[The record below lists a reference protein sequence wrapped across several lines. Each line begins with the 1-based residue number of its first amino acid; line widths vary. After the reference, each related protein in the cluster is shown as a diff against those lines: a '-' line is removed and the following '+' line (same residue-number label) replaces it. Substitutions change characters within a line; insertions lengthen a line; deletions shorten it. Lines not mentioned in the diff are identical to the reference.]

1 MNHVKIY
8 IIIIILLITGVT
20 VSGQSTQEEQN
31 PYKDYFTHSPR
42 KASIY
47 SAILPGLGQAY
58 NKKYWKIPVVYTG
71 IGAFTYLALDNNK
84 EFNRY
89 KNAYIQRTEGLQDEF
104 LGTLNDQALLNEM
117 DRWRKFR
124 DYCIIG
130 VTVIYVLQIVDAN
143 VDANLYN
150 FDVSDDLSLR
160 LAPSF
165 NNNTLDNKP
174 NLSLKLV
181 MTF

>member
-1 MNHVKIY
+1 MNHSKLY
-8 IIIIILLITGVT
+8 IIIILLFAGLAVFA
-20 VSGQSTQEEQN
+20 QEEQD

-47 SAILPGLGQAY
+47 SAIVPGWGQAY
-58 NKKYWKIPVVYTG
+58 NKKYWKIPVIYAG
-71 IGAFTYLALDNNK
+71 IGSFTYIALDNHK
-84 EFNRY
+84 EFNRF
-89 KNAYIQRTEGLQDEF
+89 KNAYLLRADGGQDEF
-104 LGTLNDQALLNEM
+104 FGILNEQALINEM

-130 VTVIYVLQIVDAN
+130 AVVVYVLQIVDAN

-160 LAPSF
+160 FAPEI
-165 NNNTLDNKP
+165 NNNLIVNKP
-174 NLSLKLV
+174 NLSLKFV